1 MNNDDVKKFI
11 NISNLYTEV
20 LDLNEKKQVDE
31 NWFTDK
37 IKDVFGITDDQ
48 ATEIDKTA
56 KKTGID
62 TENPEGKD
70 AKKTGIDPSKLA
82 NPSGDNTTGTVD
94 PEASGNVEPRPG
106 LNMFG
111 GDIDQRKWDKKY
123 GDTHNTDGTPKSVQ
137 NPDGSAT
144 TGIDSAEVNPK
155 TDADIT
161 TNKTFDSINDAQEAD
176 DLEVGDIITID
187 GIESEVKYDQPSD
200 TRFYVHP
207 GTDTSITEP
216 KPKSDGSV
224 DAVGSEEDPTV
235 TDQEGGVAQGIDQ
248 VDAATDDATQEPV
261 NTKDLMTRY
270 NEGGKKAM
278 PEIKKLQTEL
288 SRLGFDPNGID
299 GKYGNGTYAA
309 VQAFQKAN
317 GLTVDGQ
324 AGTNTLAA
332 IEKAINPNAGSGKDA
347 DGVPLT
353 VAPGTGK
360 DGPAGGAKSGVETDP
375 NDAMSADNQQKDI
388 NTAQP
393 NADLARYIELLNKL
407 EGGQQNAGTP
417 NATQGK
423 VVASYDFRDLMTLVE
438 NKLLNE
444 QLTKAEMEELKALHT
459 KVQGHVGVDTE
470 LDDKITAQLNRYLK
484 LVKEPA
490 STASQA
496 SVNTKVNQKSAA
508 PKVSKE
514 SYIQMAPDRDASL
527 ANFNVSKMK
536 AKYPKPYVDMPQ
548 ADGTVHRGYGPLVNL
563 ENFVKNNSKLKAKII
578 GKPAQQAGAPGGQP
592 TEFKATHF
600 HKNNFGLTNSL
611 MLHTDNKF
619 YFQKRDQETNK
630 KVIAPWQ
637 GNVNNRSAL
646 NPASVDGEIVN
657 GKKIEYPEGTTFSK
671 KGNTKKPAVQTA
683 SKDNNM
689 KKAIREASMNISIN
703 GDSAAEVA
711 ELAGILKNAGMPD
724 AKPVSDILPR
734 PGEKPAMAMDSPVR
748 SVPGGAAF
756 DLDYDGHD
764 DMVAKM
770 KMMDEPAPDDSPCGM
785 GEEGVEED
793 SWDNSPDE
801 TYADTQTMTKDLSGG
816 LNRQKKSYPKVAG
829 GDNPMAV
836 ETSIK
841 EQLWAA
847 LNEKMIEG
855 DKKRGKMKTLKASR
869 GYGEDIKTTEGSK
882 KGKESRGNKKKDSR
896 G

>member
-1 MNNDDVKKFI
+1 
-11 NISNLYTEV
+11 
-20 LDLNEKKQVDE
+20 
-31 NWFTDK
+31 
-37 IKDVFGITDDQ
+37 
-48 ATEIDKTA
+48 
-56 KKTGID
+56 
-62 TENPEGKD
+62 
-70 AKKTGIDPSKLA
+70 
-82 NPSGDNTTGTVD
+82 
-94 PEASGNVEPRPG
+94 
-106 LNMFG
+106 
-111 GDIDQRKWDKKY
+111 
-123 GDTHNTDGTPKSVQ
+123 
-137 NPDGSAT
+137 
-144 TGIDSAEVNPK
+144 
-155 TDADIT
+155 
-161 TNKTFDSINDAQEAD
+161 
-176 DLEVGDIITID
+176 
-187 GIESEVKYDQPSD
+187 
-200 TRFYVHP
+200 
-207 GTDTSITEP
+207 
-216 KPKSDGSV
+216 
-224 DAVGSEEDPTV
+224 
-235 TDQEGGVAQGIDQ
+235 
-248 VDAATDDATQEPV
+248 
-261 NTKDLMTRY
+261 MTRY

-299 GKYGNGTYAA
+299 GKYGNGTYVA

-332 IEKAINPNAGSGKDA
+332 IEKAVNGEQTDTAQTATK
-347 DGVPLT
+347 T

-360 DGPAGGAKSGVETDP
+360 DGPAGGAKPLPAGQDQSPEDGVEPDL
-375 NDAMSADNQQKDI
+375 K
-388 NTAQP
+388 P

-407 EGGQQNAGTP
+407 E
-417 NATQGK
+417 ATQQ

-438 NKLLNE
+438 SKLLNE
-444 QLTKAEMEELKALHT
+444 QLAPAEMEELKALHT
-459 KVQGHVGVDTE
+459 KIQG
-470 LDDKITAQLNRYLK
+470 LPASDKITTQLNRYLK
-484 LVKEPA
+484 LVKEPKVPTPVSNTGRIKSSKA
-490 STASQA
+490 YRIQSNGELVNFNVNRDLPSIQIRDRTGEIVDLHGKDTEKLKQTINNYPGW
-496 SVNTKVNQKSAA
+496 SVVNKAA
-508 PKVSKE
+508 PK
-514 SYIQMAPDRDASL
+514 D
-527 ANFNVSKMK
+527 
-536 AKYPKPYVDMPQ
+536 
-548 ADGTVHRGYGPLVNL
+548 
-563 ENFVKNNSKLKAKII
+563 KNAT
-578 GKPAQQAGAPGGQP
+578 P

-637 GNVNNRSAL
+637 GDVNNRSAL

-657 GKKIEYPEGTTFSK
+657 GKKIDYPEGTTFNN
-671 KGNTKKPAVQTA
+671 KGNTKKPAAQAGGNEKRNGAKFGVQTA

-855 DKKRGKMKTLKASR
+855 DKKRGKTKTLKASR